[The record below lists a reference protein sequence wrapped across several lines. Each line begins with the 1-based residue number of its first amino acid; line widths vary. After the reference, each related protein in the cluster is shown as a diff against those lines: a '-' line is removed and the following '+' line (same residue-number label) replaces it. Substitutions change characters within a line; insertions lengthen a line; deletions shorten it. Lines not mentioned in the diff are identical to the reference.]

1 MLCNTLL
8 CPGSHPQ
15 QKCTWPLRSGVQST
29 TTMCL
34 TELPES
40 CSTSWFILKDP
51 FAGHPISKFI
61 GRSLSYLG
69 LFYPQLQLLPS
80 CVLAYRASQDGSG
93 KEPTCQCRIH
103 ESRLPFLGR
112 EDSLEE
118 GMATHSSFL
127 ACTILWTEEP
137 GRLQSI
143 GSDTTEA
150 T

>member
-15 QKCTWPLRSGVQST
+15 HKCTWPLRSGVQSST
-29 TTMCL
+29 TTCL

-93 KEPTCQCRIH
+93 KEPTCQCRIRK
-103 ESRLPFLGR
+103 SRGFHSWARTIPWR
-112 EDSLEE
+112 RAWQPTPVSLRVQSC
-118 GMATHSSFL
+118 GQRSL
-127 ACTILWTEEP
+127 AGYSP
-137 GRLQSI
+137 
-143 GSDTTEA
+143 
-150 T
+150 